1 MHRKNP
7 ISVLVYNTL
16 FPTPSPTDP
25 PSFSAHLSKN
35 LVGEVRIETANFYG
49 SLDTIEARYPGLNY
63 AFQPH
68 RKRLGRFPHHKRLFE
83 AFDRLGLTE
92 AEIQGFCRWEGT
104 LWARERYERDEGV
117 RVVDT
122 TGVEIGAWV
131 DTRWRYSHHAGTG
144 GAGINVKTDIEVEI
158 EQLQHQ
164 QRRRSSRRQSQ
175 TNNNASSRA
184 RNNNNN
190 NNTQQGDTEMPD
202 SSSSDNNNNNSGN
215 NAESSNEDEDDEEES
230 DDDDEDA
237 QLSSS
242 VGFSLNARLLHAAAL
257 RESSAANGT
266 AAVAMNIPM
275 DPEWEQYLKEASE
288 RGELNI
294 DATREALRSMAGQI
308 AQLHQSTVEAEGSEA
323 VPQSF
328 QPPAAPA

>member
-1 MHRKNP
+1 MHRKSP

-63 AFQPH
+63 AFAPH
-68 RKRLGRFPHHKRLFE
+68 RKRLGRFPHHRRLFE
-83 AFDRLGLTE
+83 AFDALGLTE

-131 DTRWRYSHHAGTG
+131 ARSPRYNNRE
-144 GAGINVKTDIEVEI
+144 GINVKTDIEVEI
-158 EQLQHQ
+158 SQNSNRGL
-164 QRRRSSRRQSQ
+164 RSPSP
-175 TNNNASSRA
+175 ASSA
-184 RNNNNN
+184 
-190 NNTQQGDTEMPD
+190 
-202 SSSSDNNNNNSGN
+202 SSSEASEEEAG
-215 NAESSNEDEDDEEES
+215 EDHHHHHHPHHHEEES
-230 DDDDEDA
+230 R
-237 QLSSS
+237 
-242 VGFSLNARLLHAAAL
+242 GFTLNARLLRAAANL
-257 RESSAANGT
+257 EP
-266 AAVAMNIPM
+266 NIPM

-308 AQLHQSTVEAEGSEA
+308 AQLHQGAESSG
-323 VPQSF
+323 VQTF
-328 QPPAAPA
+328 QAPPAAPAA

>member
-1 MHRKNP
+1 MHRKSP

-68 RKRLGRFPHHKRLFE
+68 RKRLGRFPHHRRLFE

-131 DTRWRYSHHAGTG
+131 DRRKLARNPQ
-144 GAGINVKTDIEVEI
+144 GINVKTDIEVEI
-158 EQLQHQ
+158 EQVATGAP
-164 QRRRSSRRQSQ
+164 STADTRQSH
-175 TNNNASSRA
+175 A
-184 RNNNNN
+184 
-190 NNTQQGDTEMPD
+190 DTEMHD
-202 SSSSDNNNNNSGN
+202 SD
-215 NAESSNEDEDDEEES
+215 AEDDVESEEE
-230 DDDDEDA
+230 EEEEEEEE
-237 QLSSS
+237 LSAS

-257 RESSAANGT
+257 REQGNAN
-266 AAVAMNIPM
+266 VPM
-275 DPEWEQYLKEASE
+275 DPEWEQYLKEAQE

-294 DATREALRSMAGQI
+294 DATREALRTMAGQI
-308 AQLHQSTVEAEGSEA
+308 AQLHQTHVTADGNVGNVAE
-323 VPQSF
+323 QF

>member
-83 AFDRLGLTE
+83 AFDKLGLTE

-131 DTRWRYSHHAGTG
+131 DRRPHFSPRGP
-144 GAGINVKTDIEVEI
+144 GINIKTDIEVEI
-158 EQLQHQ
+158 EELQHQ
-164 QRRRSSRRQSQ
+164 RNDTNAQPSSSSN
-175 TNNNASSRA
+175 TAASRPLA
-184 RNNNNN
+184 
-190 NNTQQGDTEMPD
+190 QHDTEMPD
-202 SSSSDNNNNNSGN
+202 SPTTSTSSRGGHSDDENDQDSSS
-215 NAESSNEDEDDEEES
+215 SSEEEDEELPH
-230 DDDDEDA
+230 
-237 QLSSS
+237 LSSS
-242 VGFSLNARLLHAAAL
+242 IGFSLNARLLHAAAL
-257 RESSAANGT
+257 RESST
-266 AAVAMNIPM
+266 AAGSSPAAALSNIPM

-294 DATREALRSMAGQI
+294 DATREALRNMAGQI
-308 AQLHQSTVEAEGSEA
+308 AQLHQSSVDAQGTEA
-323 VPQSF
+323 VAQTF
-328 QPPAAPA
+328 QQPPAPLA

>member
-16 FPTPSPTDP
+16 FPQPSPTDP

-63 AFQPH
+63 AFAPH

-83 AFDRLGLTE
+83 AFDCLGLTE

-131 DTRWRYSHHAGTG
+131 DRRRFPKSTSQSQ
-144 GAGINVKTDIEVEI
+144 INVKTDIEVEI
-158 EQLQHQ
+158 EQVAAAATT
-164 QRRRSSRRQSQ
+164 SRQPDQ
-175 TNNNASSRA
+175 D
-184 RNNNNN
+184 
-190 NNTQQGDTEMPD
+190 TQMQDE
-202 SSSSDNNNNNSGN
+202 
-215 NAESSNEDEDDEEES
+215 EEDDEES
-230 DDDDEDA
+230 DEEELDA
-237 QLSSS
+237 S
-242 VGFSLNARLLHAAAL
+242 VGFSLNARLLQAAAL
-257 RESSAANGT
+257 REQGAN
-266 AAVAMNIPM
+266 VPM
-275 DPEWEQYLKEASE
+275 DPEWEQYLKEAQE

-294 DATREALRSMAGQI
+294 DATREALRNMAGQL
-308 AQLHQSTVEAEGSEA
+308 AQMNQAQTQATAAEQ
-323 VPQSF
+323 PQAF
-328 QPPAAPA
+328 QAPAAPA

>member
-63 AFQPH
+63 AFTPH
-68 RKRLGRFPHHKRLFE
+68 RKRLGRFPHHRRLFS
-83 AFDRLGLTE
+83 AFDALGLTG

-117 RVVDT
+117 HVVDT
-122 TGVEIGAWV
+122 TGVEIGSWV
-131 DTRWRYSHHAGTG
+131 DRRQYPRS
-144 GAGINVKTDIEVEI
+144 INVKTDIEVEI
-158 EQLQHQ
+158 EDVGH
-164 QRRRSSRRQSQ
+164 
-175 TNNNASSRA
+175 
-184 RNNNNN
+184 
-190 NNTQQGDTEMPD
+190 GDTEMPD
-202 SSSSDNNNNNSGN
+202 S
-215 NAESSNEDEDDEEES
+215 EEDEEE
-230 DDDDEDA
+230 EEEE
-237 QLSSS
+237 LSSS
-242 VGFSLNARLLHAAAL
+242 VGFSLNARLMHAAAL
-257 RESSAANGT
+257 RSPSQSQASLSQAL
-266 AAVAMNIPM
+266 NIPM

-308 AQLHQSTVEAEGSEA
+308 AQLHQGTVEAEGSEA
-323 VPQSF
+323 VAQQSF